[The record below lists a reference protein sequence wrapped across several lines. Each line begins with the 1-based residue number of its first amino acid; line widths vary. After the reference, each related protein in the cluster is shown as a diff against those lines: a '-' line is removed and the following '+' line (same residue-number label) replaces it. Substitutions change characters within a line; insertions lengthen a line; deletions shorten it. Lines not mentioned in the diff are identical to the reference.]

1 MTARYLLF
9 PGLVT
14 SKADRQHHHIG
25 ANDLAHLYGVPMADC
40 LIFPMGDS
48 ADDAQR
54 RNDLHERVARGELT
68 ALHPRMS
75 GDYALP
81 APGTGV
87 QKGGAA

>member
-9 PGLVT
+9 PGYVT
-14 SKADRQHHHIG
+14 SRTDGQRHNVNAQ
-25 ANDLAHLYGVPMADC
+25 ALAFAYGVPMADC
-40 LIFPMGDS
+40 LIFPMGYS

-75 GDYALP
+75 GDYTLP
-81 APGTGV
+81 EPGTGV
-87 QKGGAA
+87 QKGGA